1 MSSEA
6 TYNTTLSKA
15 VACALGGYGVAEA
28 VKLVSEADG
37 GAIKT
42 LCDSLLEAAEER
54 VFSFESIEKDSFDEN
69 GVLFGLG
76 TIFGAK
82 EYENPS
88 VSKAIS
94 ISFSGDADNYYS
106 TSTHHKEGW
115 GNEAAKLIAG
125 REHPGANA
133 TMYSNG
139 A

>member
-6 TYNTTLSKA
+6 SLSEA
-15 VACALGGYGVAEA
+15 VARVLHGASADGVTEA
-28 VKLVSEADG
+28 VKLVSQADRSTV
-37 GAIKT
+37 KN
-42 LCDSLLEAAEER
+42 LCDSLVDVKEER
-54 VFSFESIEKDSFDEN
+54 TLSFESVEKDSFDEN

-76 TIFGAK
+76 TGFGVK

-106 TSTHHKEGW
+106 TSTGHKGGW
-115 GNEAAKLIAG
+115 TDKAAELIAG
-125 REHPGANA
+125 REHPGVNA

-139 A
+139 Q